1 MSDRMSVHGR
11 TVCITGSSSGMG
23 RAIAEHL
30 GALGATVYLMGR
42 NAEPMEESKARIE
55 AAGGK
60 ADLATFDVADTAALQ
75 AWIQRAADETGRLD
89 VMINNAGF
97 GDFGTS
103 FLGGDPDVWKGMLD
117 VNVLALAVGSQ
128 AAVAAM
134 RATESQG
141 NIINISS
148 VAAIRRDSGM
158 YGATKHAV
166 NCINAS
172 LRSELEDDTI
182 RVTSIMPGV
191 FATNFSRNVGD
202 DMMGMIAGMAGV
214 ENVERD
220 AEGRVSR
227 EMLAQLAANMSTTFG
242 DVEDIAR
249 TVEFVITQPIHLNIE
264 ELVIRPAKSFI

>member
-1 MSDRMSVHGR
+1 MSDRLSVHGR

-89 VMINNAGF
+89 VMINNAGL

-103 FLGGDPDVWKGMLD
+103 FLGGDPDIWKGMLD

-134 RATESQG
+134 RSTESQG

>member
-1 MSDRMSVHGR
+1 MNPTRPIANR
-11 TVCITGSSSGMG
+11 TVCVTGSSSGMG

-30 GALGATVYLMGR
+30 GSMGAHVFLMGR
-42 NAEPMEESKARIE
+42 NADPLEESKATIE

-60 ADLATFDVADTAALQ
+60 ADISTFDITDSAALQ
-75 AWIQRAADETGRLD
+75 GWIQGAADATGRLD

-97 GDFGTS
+97 GDFGTT
-103 FLGGDPDVWKGMLD
+103 FLDGDPEIWQGMFD
-117 VNVLALAVGSQ
+117 VNVLALAIGSQ
-128 AAVAAM
+128 AAVKAM
-134 RATESQG
+134 RATDSEG

-172 LRSELEDDTI
+172 LRGELEDDTI

-202 DMMGMIAGMAGV
+202 DMMGMIAGMVGV

-227 EMLAQLAANMSTTFG
+227 ELLAQLSDTLSTTFG
-242 DVEDIAR
+242 DVDDIAR
-249 TVEFVITQPIHLNIE
+249 AVEYIITQPINLNIE
-264 ELVIRPAKSFI
+264 ELVIRPAKSFV

>member
-134 RATESQG
+134 RSAESQG

-249 TVEFVITQPIHLNIE
+249 TVEFVITQPIHLTIE

>member
-1 MSDRMSVHGR
+1 MSDRLSVHGR

-103 FLGGDPDVWKGMLD
+103 FLGGDPDIWKGMLD

-158 YGATKHAV
+158 YGATKQAV

-264 ELVIRPAKSFI
+264 ELVIRPARSFI

>member
-134 RATESQG
+134 RSTESQG

-172 LRSELEDDTI
+172 LRSELEDDPI

>member
-42 NAEPMEESKARIE
+42 NAEPMEKSKARIE

-75 AWIQRAADETGRLD
+75 TWIQRAADETGRLD

-103 FLGGDPDVWKGMLD
+103 FLSGDPDVWKGMLN

-134 RATESQG
+134 RSTESQG

>member
-1 MSDRMSVHGR
+1 MSDRLSVHGR

-103 FLGGDPDVWKGMLD
+103 FLGGEPDIWKGMLD

>member
-1 MSDRMSVHGR
+1 MSDRLSVHGR

-75 AWIQRAADETGRLD
+75 AWIQRAAEETGRLD

-103 FLGGDPDVWKGMLD
+103 FLGGDPDIWKGMLD

>member
-60 ADLATFDVADTAALQ
+60 ADLATFDVTDTAALQ

-103 FLGGDPDVWKGMLD
+103 FLGGDPDIWKGMLD

>member
-103 FLGGDPDVWKGMLD
+103 FLGGDPDIWKGMLD

-134 RATESQG
+134 RSTESQG

>member
-103 FLGGDPDVWKGMLD
+103 FLGGDPDIWKGMLD

-214 ENVERD
+214 EHVERD

>member
-172 LRSELEDDTI
+172 LRSELEDDPI